1 MIPLTCFVLLL
12 FFYSLLSGRIA
23 RTMVT
28 APILFTGAGMLMFPA
43 LQGILRAGFTANVI
57 LRIAELGLV
66 MLLFTDASR
75 TNLNVL
81 RSIRN
86 LPVRLLSVGM
96 LLTILLGA
104 VIARLVF
111 PQLSIWEA
119 GILSAILAPT
129 DAGLGQIIV
138 NSPRVPMRIRQ
149 GLNVEAGLNDGLSVP
164 FLLFFIAIA
173 AARIEGGRGSLIQF
187 MVQQLGFGAAVGLT
201 IGFAG
206 GWLLSLARRKEW
218 IAESFQ
224 QIGLVTLP
232 LLCLVVSEAVG
243 ASMFIAAFVGG
254 LAVQIK
260 FKEAGQQSVEF
271 AEGWGQVL
279 NLAVFY
285 LFGMAMVRDWPQFT
299 ASSWVYAFL
308 SLTLVRMLPVAI
320 ALIGT
325 RLRAASVVF
334 MGWFGPRGLASIVLG
349 LVYLEQQTHFK
360 GEGTIRFAVEVTVL
374 LSIFVHGLSA
384 MPGISLY
391 ARKIE
396 SMAADAP
403 ERQEEGCGNKLGIST
418 NQPAPVSSATHS

>member
-1 MIPLTCFVLLL
+1 MIPLTCFVFLL

-308 SLTLVRMLPVAI
+308 SLTLVRILPW
-320 ALIGT
+320 
-325 RLRAASVVF
+325 RSRSSVHV
-334 MGWFGPRGLASIVLG
+334 
-349 LVYLEQQTHFK
+349 
-360 GEGTIRFAVEVTVL
+360 
-374 LSIFVHGLSA
+374 SA
-384 MPGISLY
+384 
-391 ARKIE
+391 R
-396 SMAADAP
+396 
-403 ERQEEGCGNKLGIST
+403 
-418 NQPAPVSSATHS
+418 PA